1 MQKKRK
7 STTSLG
13 GKKHTHMTQKG
24 LRAYLLFMIFFFLI
38 ESQQWSLVVFFF
50 LIDSVTITVREKR
63 VMCTQ

>member
-1 MQKKRK
+1 
-7 STTSLG
+7 
-13 GKKHTHMTQKG
+13 MTQKG

-38 ESQQWSLVVFFF
+38 ESQQWSLVVFF

>member
-13 GKKHTHMTQKG
+13 GKKHTHDTKG
-24 LRAYLLFMIFFFLI
+24 FARVSFIHDFFFLI